1 MLGTYV
7 RMRFI
12 HISTGWCGC
21 DGCGQGEVVCV
32 YVCNGCEGVGVVC
45 VCVCMCVCM
54 LRMSRVRQNPLYICI
69 MHVQ

>member
-12 HISTGWCGC
+12 HISTGWCGR

-45 VCVCMCVCM
+45 VCVCVCV
-54 LRMSRVRQNPLYICI
+54 
-69 MHVQ
+69 HVAYE